1 MARSM
6 ELRSTAVVGYKKSSS
21 LSENGDEPTM
31 GIIESEERMATF
43 LKQC

>member
-1 MARSM
+1 MARRIK
-6 ELRSTAVVGYKKSSS
+6 LRSIAVVGYKKSSS

-31 GIIESEERMATF
+31 GIIESEDRMATF